1 MIGDEIMITPARI
14 AAAASAVILMAGG
27 ALAQAEPGTL
37 LSRSLQSAGA
47 ADKELRTQ
55 SGELLAAQAQP
66 DFKTSQVKF
75 EKAIEA
81 AQVPRGPPRIE
92 NYQLNDGRPASR
104 IISRDGVWCSARR
117 MTSDAAVDAFKDG
130 AFNDGVKTQRLPCS

>member
-1 MIGDEIMITPARI
+1 MTLAWI
-14 AAAASAVILMAGG
+14 ASTAIAVLLMAGAASA
-27 ALAQAEPGTL
+27 QTDSGTL
-37 LSRSLQSAGA
+37 LTRSLESAGA

-55 SGELLAAQAQP
+55 SGERLQVQAQP

-81 AQVPRGPPRIE
+81 AQVQRGPPRVE

-104 IISRDGVWCSARR
+104 VISRDGVWCGARR
-117 MTSDAAVDAFKDG
+117 MTSDVAVDAFKDG
-130 AFNDGVKTQRLPCS
+130 AFNDGVKTQRLPCP